1 MTVYTNDDAK
11 RNLDS
16 LLDEART
23 QGEVRIKRANGEEF
37 SLRAVHDAAQTDTAR
52 DDTTRQRDL
61 SDLAGTW
68 IDDPAFDQA
77 IADQD
82 VVDEDLWK

>member
-1 MTVYTNDDAK
+1 MTVYTNEDAK
-11 RNLDS
+11 RNLET

-37 SLRAVHDAAQTDTAR
+37 SLRSVQHPAQTDTPQ
-52 DDTTRQRDL
+52 DDTTRHRDL

-68 IDDPAFDQA
+68 VEDPAFDQA

-82 VVDEDLWK
+82 LVDEDLWK

>member
-1 MTVYTNDDAK
+1 MTVYGNDDAE
-11 RNLDS
+11 RNLDT
-16 LLDEART
+16 LLDAART

-37 SLRAVHDAAQTDTAR
+37 SLRAVHEAAQSEASQGDTIPH
-52 DDTTRQRDL
+52 RDL

-68 IDDPAFDQA
+68 VEDPAFDQA

>member
-1 MTVYTNDDAK
+1 MTVYTTEDAQ
-11 RNLDS
+11 RNLDT

-23 QGEVRIKRANGEEF
+23 QGEVRIKRPNGEEF
-37 SLRAVHDAAQTDTAR
+37 SLRAVHDVARTDTPQ
-52 DDTTRQRDL
+52 DQTTRRRDL
-61 SDLAGTW
+61 TDLAGTW
-68 IDDPAFDQA
+68 VEDPAFDQA